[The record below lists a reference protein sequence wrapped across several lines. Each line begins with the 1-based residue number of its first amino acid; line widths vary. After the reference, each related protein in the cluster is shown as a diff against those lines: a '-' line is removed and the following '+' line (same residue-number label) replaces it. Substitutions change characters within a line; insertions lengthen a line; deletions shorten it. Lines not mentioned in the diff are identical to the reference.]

1 MDAMIPRLHD
11 LYISCVGWRPKNI
24 KEMMKKL
31 PPYIWEQGKDP
42 TLRPLILKYLV
53 WLQAYYHGGEAK

>member
-1 MDAMIPRLHD
+1 MDAMVHTMHD
-11 LYISCVGWRPKNI
+11 VYISCVGWRPKNI

-31 PPYIWEQGKDP
+31 PPYIWEQAKDP
-42 TLRPLILKYLV
+42 IKRGLILKYLV